1 MNLNLFKRWHN
12 VALAHMASHQAQTTS
27 ANGIACTKSAAGPKH
42 NVVIANQT
50 QQQVPMASREQHAML
65 CFSGE
70 QQPCK
75 VIYPWILLS
84 IMLSFYTSV
93 DQIIPFPSQ
102 RSMIAPIRWIAGTMQ
117 ALSKMVLK
125 VSIAFSGTKKK
136 KRETQAPQGDP

>member
-1 MNLNLFKRWHN
+1 MNLNKKTSAGVSGAGTHGIASGANNKRQWHRMHKKRRRTKTQRCHCEPN
-12 VALAHMASHQAQTTS
+12 ATTS
-27 ANGIACTKSAAGPKH
+27 ANGIARTTC
-42 NVVIANQT
+42 NVVFLRRA
-50 QQQVPMASREQHAML
+50 A
-65 CFSGE
+65 
-70 QQPCK
+70 

-125 VSIAFSGTKKK
+125 VSCLRFVLHKK

>member
-1 MNLNLFKRWHN
+1 LNLFKRWHN

-125 VSIAFSGTKKK
+125 VSCLRFVLHKK